1 VTPDGSAAKIL
12 IKASTLMPSGKGSSP
27 SARRSR
33 RSSGSSG
40 RNGAAEPRPRS
51 RPNAPATSGERVGGS
66 LDGWDPGRRGGELA
80 SRFLRHRRRVVPSPC
95 TGTGCSIIEELLKLS
110 DKGAPP
116 LPHSERISS
125 THPETVHHPC
135 ARTRCGSSARLSP
148 ASYPRQVVFGKLVQV
163 PVSDHAYLRIT
174 DHGRSATAL
183 RCRRVD
189 RKRDEAA
196 ADSSMSRSRAHGQSV
211 YSFSDAAR
219 DPSERSYHPQ
229 VPGAP
234 LKGPT
239 MFGVIQPP

>member
-1 VTPDGSAAKIL
+1 
-12 IKASTLMPSGKGSSP
+12 MPSGKGASSP

-40 RNGAAEPRPRS
+40 RNGAAEPQARRRESQDRTHRLPQVNVLRGVRMVGS
-51 RPNAPATSGERVGGS
+51 PADEAAE
-66 LDGWDPGRRGGELA
+66 DGELA

-95 TGTGCSIIEELLKLS
+95 KAGTECSIIGELLKLPS
-110 DKGAPP
+110 R
-116 LPHSERISS
+116 ERLRSRTPDIYRRAY
-125 THPETVHHPC
+125 PETVHHPC
-135 ARTRCGSSARLSP
+135 ARRTRFGSSPGLSL

-163 PVSDHAYLRIT
+163 PVSDYACLRIT
-174 DHGRSATAL
+174 DHERSATAL

-189 RKRDEAA
+189 RKRGEAG
-196 ADSSMSRSRAHGQSV
+196 ADSSMSRSRAHGQWV
-211 YSFSDAAR
+211 CSFSSAAR
-219 DPSERSYHPQ
+219 DPSERSYQPQ